1 MTMRTIRCHVLGAN
15 VVRVS
20 DMEGAVSHVICHA
33 FEPST
38 GLCRLRRDAL
48 SGGPLSQLMERVAEE
63 TLAERGGRCVVR

>member
-1 MTMRTIRCHVLGAN
+1 MTMKTIRCPVLGST

-20 DMEGAVSHVICHA
+20 DMEGVVSHVMCHA

-48 SGGPLSQLMERVAEE
+48 SGGPLSQLIERVAED
-63 TLAERGGRCVVR
+63 TLSERGGGCVMR